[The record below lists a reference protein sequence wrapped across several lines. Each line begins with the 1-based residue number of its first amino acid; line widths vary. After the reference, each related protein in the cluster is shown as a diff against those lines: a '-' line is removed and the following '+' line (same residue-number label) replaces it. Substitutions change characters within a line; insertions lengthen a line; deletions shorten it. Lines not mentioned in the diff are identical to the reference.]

1 MNILLVT
8 EYLPTGKRPV
18 FQGGVQ
24 ARSFF
29 VSEYLRKINN
39 LRILN
44 SNAGSI
50 EASSISLLRR
60 ALFAIRVMLSPID
73 FKPDIIEASNTT
85 TYFPAFILAKRLQ
98 VPVVAWVPDILG
110 KSWLKNFSLPVAV
123 AGYLAERLSM
133 ALSFNHFIA
142 MSQATRKKLA
152 NLGVNE
158 KDVTVIYG
166 GVEFAKMNKDRG
178 EKDVRPTIISISRLL
193 KYKRLSDLVR
203 AVAEVKKNH
212 PSVRCLIIGEGPE
225 ENNLKVQ
232 ITKHKLQKNVFLLGN
247 MPHDEAMVRL
257 KRAHLFCLP
266 SVVEGFGLVTV
277 EAMAAGVPFVSAGI
291 PATREITENGKGGL
305 LFEPENVNDLA
316 KKLNM
321 LLDDK
326 ILYEKKI
333 QEGLKLAKRYDWAII
348 AKQTEAVYRKAI
360 ASH

>member
-1 MNILLVT
+1 
-8 EYLPTGKRPV
+8 
-18 FQGGVQ
+18 
-24 ARSFF
+24 
-29 VSEYLRKINN
+29 
-39 LRILN
+39 
-44 SNAGSI
+44 
-50 EASSISLLRR
+50 
-60 ALFAIRVMLSPID
+60 
-73 FKPDIIEASNTT
+73 
-85 TYFPAFILAKRLQ
+85 
-98 VPVVAWVPDILG
+98 
-110 KSWLKNFSLPVAV
+110 
-123 AGYLAERLSM
+123 M

-178 EKDVRPTIISISRLL
+178 EKDVRPTIVSISRLL

-212 PSVRCLIIGEGPE
+212 PLIRCLIIGEGPE
-225 ENNLKVQ
+225 KSNLQ
-232 ITKHKLQKNVFLLGN
+232 LLIRSTNLQKNVELLEN

-305 LFEPENVNDLA
+305 LFEPENVIDLA

-326 ILYEKKI
+326 ILHGKKM
-333 QEGLKLAKRYDWAII
+333 QEGIKLAKRYDWDII
-348 AKQTEAVYRKAI
+348 AMQTEAVYQKVI
-360 ASH
+360 DSHSSKIRDQRTANNP